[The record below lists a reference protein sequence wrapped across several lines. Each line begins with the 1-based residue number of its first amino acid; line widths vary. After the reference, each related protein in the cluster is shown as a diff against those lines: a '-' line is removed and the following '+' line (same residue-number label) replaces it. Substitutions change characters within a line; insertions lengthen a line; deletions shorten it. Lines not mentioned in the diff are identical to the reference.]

1 MNNENKTLYEE
12 ESISSKHNINIP
24 NLNINKNV
32 SIVSYDEAPD
42 FQKDNEYIKGGYLIN
57 CNTPIR
63 LTKSLFMLHNETINI
78 WTHLL
83 GVILVIIF
91 IIYTAIY
98 ITFYKTQIM
107 NIKLDFEKIKK
118 FTKPLQD
125 LDNKLKELKIKFDKK
140 FNLTDF
146 SIFMDKFN
154 TSVYLLKNS
163 TKETSFSKYYERLLE
178 LLSDLKQDYNKK
190 NLHRWPIF
198 IMLISAILCLSFST
212 QYHILGV
219 ISKKINSFSSRFD
232 YGGIS
237 LLIAGSCYPPYYYF
251 FHCDNIFKS
260 IYLCFITIFALC
272 VFFYSLTSDFYLPTR
287 RTFRGILFLILGL
300 STAIPV
306 FHLIFLN
313 KTITG
318 FMEGPRLIYWY
329 FGGISYVFGAL
340 LYINRIP
347 EKCFPGKFDIFG
359 SSHQLFHCL
368 VLLGVIFHYLGCLD
382 AYYYRFDASCPFK

>member
-1 MNNENKTLYEE
+1 MK
-12 ESISSKHNINIP
+12 
-24 NLNINKNV
+24 
-32 SIVSYDEAPD
+32 
-42 FQKDNEYIKGGYLIN
+42 
-57 CNTPIR
+57 
-63 LTKSLFMLHNETINI
+63 
-78 WTHLL
+78 
-83 GVILVIIF
+83 
-91 IIYTAIY
+91 
-98 ITFYKTQIM
+98 
-107 NIKLDFEKIKK
+107 KIKK

-251 FHCDNIFKS
+251 SIVIIFFKS

-272 VFFYSLTSDFYLPTR
+272 VFFL
-287 RTFRGILFLILGL
+287 
-300 STAIPV
+300 
-306 FHLIFLN
+306 
-313 KTITG
+313 
-318 FMEGPRLIYWY
+318 
-329 FGGISYVFGAL
+329 
-340 LYINRIP
+340 
-347 EKCFPGKFDIFG
+347 
-359 SSHQLFHCL
+359 
-368 VLLGVIFHYLGCLD
+368 
-382 AYYYRFDASCPFK
+382 

>member
-12 ESISSKHNINIP
+12 DTISSKNNINIA
-24 NLNINKNV
+24 NLNINKKV

-63 LTKSLFMLHNETINI
+63 LTKSLFMLHNETINV

-91 IIYTAIY
+91 IVYTAIY

-118 FTKPLQD
+118 FAKPLQD

-146 SIFMDKFN
+146 SNFMDKFN
-154 TSVYLLKNS
+154 TSVYILKNS

-178 LLSDLKQDYNKK
+178 LLSDLKQDYDKK

-219 ISKKINSFSSRFD
+219 I
-232 YGGIS
+232 
-237 LLIAGSCYPPYYYF
+237 
-251 FHCDNIFKS
+251 
-260 IYLCFITIFALC
+260 
-272 VFFYSLTSDFYLPTR
+272 
-287 RTFRGILFLILGL
+287 
-300 STAIPV
+300 
-306 FHLIFLN
+306 
-313 KTITG
+313 
-318 FMEGPRLIYWY
+318 
-329 FGGISYVFGAL
+329 
-340 LYINRIP
+340 
-347 EKCFPGKFDIFG
+347 
-359 SSHQLFHCL
+359 
-368 VLLGVIFHYLGCLD
+368 
-382 AYYYRFDASCPFK
+382 